1 MLFGILCGY
10 TDFCLLYSGGVC
22 TVGPGM
28 IVGTPLNEVI
38 RHHLDLQK
46 ETANA
51 KYVKKA
57 LKYYTELANRAV
69 AAGHAVDI
77 FACSLDQV
85 GLYEMRV
92 REIVY

>member
-1 MLFGILCGY
+1 MLGVFATPVVY
-10 TDFCLLYSGGVC
+10 HYFSSRSGGVC
-22 TVGPGM
+22 TTGPGQIVGPS
-28 IVGTPLNEVI
+28 LSEVI

-46 ETANA
+46 DTDNA
-51 KYVKKA
+51 KHVKKA
-57 LKYYTELANRAV
+57 LRYYTELADRAV

-92 REIVY
+92 